1 MKMCLKLLGDGWNC
15 TGGEDSSLTANFFLC
30 RGRLTLKATLS
41 STVHVCKM
49 QFSFFCV
56 DLMSAT
62 LFPHNEPRYTEQKTV
77 ESSQQILKIGKDQSD
92 GRPILSVC
100 VIPPLIY
107 LTPCNILIVTH
118 STYIWAHSGF
128 TLFEDIFWPIRT
140 DNIMFLLH
148 CAVRQGK

>member
-1 MKMCLKLLGDGWNC
+1 MCFKLLGDGWNC

-62 LFPHNEPRYTEQKTV
+62 LFPHSEPRDTEQKTV

-107 LTPCNILIVTH
+107 LTPLHTDSYTQYIH
-118 STYIWAHSGF
+118 MSTFRLYSF
-128 TLFEDIFWPIRT
+128 
-140 DNIMFLLH
+140 
-148 CAVRQGK
+148 